1 MWTFSLILKQINYEM
16 DTLIGLN
23 NLKRNN
29 MEELYDYVFH
39 YNPYTGIWNAIPRE
53 DYTEY
58 WNNSSLSSVIKSK
71 NLNTLIELVTR
82 GEGFIKTIK

>member
-1 MWTFSLILKQINYEM
+1 
-16 DTLIGLN
+16 
-23 NLKRNN
+23 
-29 MEELYDYVFH
+29 MEELYDYLFH
-39 YNPYTGIWNAIPRE
+39 YSPYTGMWNAIPRE

-71 NLNTLIELVTR
+71 NLNTLIELVTK